1 MGGLSKDELLELTK
15 KANIT
20 IMNEPERIQF
30 REITGIDF
38 IEKRKGTTNI
48 ALVTL
53 GENGAMINTE
63 N

>member
-1 MGGLSKDELLELTK
+1 MGGLSKDELLELIK